1 MALTDEQLKIVTYID
16 QVFWNTGKIP
26 TDDKIVQ
33 ALSLSDKQVKAAWK
47 VDAVRQ
53 SLIVRGVNFNTGD
66 EEVLTP
72 TQIICANVLLNTL
85 DKSTVRQR
93 LEAVGVTTTAYQGWM
108 QQPAF
113 RTYLKNR
120 AEQVFASTEPNA
132 LLGIT
137 KAVEAGDL
145 KAIQFYLEMT
155 GRYNP
160 RLQIEVNV
168 DTIINRVVDVV
179 SRYVSPEVMERIAM
193 DLEGIT
199 ESGFKPKGL
208 PTSREDVMAA
218 VENGIIEVSYTE
230 KKSPDL
236 TLGI

>member
-33 ALSLSDKQVKAAWK
+33 ALNLSDKQVKAAWK

-120 AEQVFASTEPNA
+120 AEQVFANTEPNA

-230 KKSPDL
+230 KKTPDL